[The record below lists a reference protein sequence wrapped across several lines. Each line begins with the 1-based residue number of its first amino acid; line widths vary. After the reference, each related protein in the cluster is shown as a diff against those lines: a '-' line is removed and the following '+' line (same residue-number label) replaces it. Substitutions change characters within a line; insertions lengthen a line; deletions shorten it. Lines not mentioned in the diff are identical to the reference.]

1 MILSLA
7 ALALWSNE
15 EADGIL
21 FGNAFIAIA
30 LQAAWI
36 AKASCLAL
44 SMPLERGLE
53 LSAAR
58 CGRFLQGE
66 LKRNG
71 SVYHERSGRASQVVS
86 TSDTCGEGLRTER
99 SSAVDSK
106 PAAGHAEGECLPPA
120 DKHMSPGQLLRWLC
134 SSMAAASVLW
144 SILRLCVRA
153 MRLAFPDAS
162 VKRYQVGPCLAQ
174 ECMLLNRRKTSQRIA
189 KAFLVCAGAAQAC
202 KELVWDLRRQAAEWA
217 ASRATDPLYRQYRQS
232 GSGGSAFHE
241 QANSPNKQQLS
252 PQELFRA
259 SSLPNSSSQRR
270 VPGAANTPDPNA
282 DSLPNAAAVAVC
294 VHKFLCGRRSRRW
307 HDAPPP
313 PIELVQLLQTVRNVS
328 SLR

>member
-1 MILSLA
+1 MA
-7 ALALWSNE
+7 GRNPC
-15 EADGIL
+15 
-21 FGNAFIAIA
+21 
-30 LQAAWI
+30 
-36 AKASCLAL
+36 ASMA
-44 SMPLERGLE
+44 EGLN
-53 LSAAR
+53 SASKVEYMVKEV
-58 CGRFLQGE
+58 QWGE

-162 VKRYQVGPCLAQ
+162 VKRYQ
-174 ECMLLNRRKTSQRIA
+174 
-189 KAFLVCAGAAQAC
+189 
-202 KELVWDLRRQAAEWA
+202 
-217 ASRATDPLYRQYRQS
+217 
-232 GSGGSAFHE
+232 
-241 QANSPNKQQLS
+241 
-252 PQELFRA
+252 
-259 SSLPNSSSQRR
+259 RR

-313 PIELVQLLQTVRNVS
+313 PIELVQLLQTAARTYVDFVHRDMAETFMQNIWEREELDPDCLYEFSMLDPAIQPDPEPGHEHEQQPHLAAALVQDITAVGQSTLSGYCWLLELLGFASLKLVLVPAFRVLGFLVRAVS
-328 SLR
+328 RVFA